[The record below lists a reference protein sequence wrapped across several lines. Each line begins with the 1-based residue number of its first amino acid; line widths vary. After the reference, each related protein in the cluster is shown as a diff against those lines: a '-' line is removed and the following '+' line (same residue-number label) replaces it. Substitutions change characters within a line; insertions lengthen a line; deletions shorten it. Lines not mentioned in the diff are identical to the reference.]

1 MTIIRFAHLTAG
13 AIAWKT
19 GSYHRGAWMNKKIK
33 VLIVD
38 DENTICL
45 LLKTYLERLGFET
58 FVATNGE
65 KALDILEEENPAIMT
80 LDIRMP
86 GLNGYELLQKVK
98 RRYPE
103 LFIIVITG
111 IDVPNMEEMLEHS
124 GAHALLRKPI
134 DLQELSDIICGFVGI
149 CGTPILN
156 KGEEDG

>member
-1 MTIIRFAHLTAG
+1 
-13 AIAWKT
+13 
-19 GSYHRGAWMNKKIK
+19 MNKKIK

-149 CGTPILN
+149 RGTPILN

>member
-1 MTIIRFAHLTAG
+1 
-13 AIAWKT
+13 
-19 GSYHRGAWMNKKIK
+19 MNKKIK

-38 DENTICL
+38 DESHICL

-65 KALDILEEENPAIMT
+65 QALDIVEEEKPAIMT

-98 RRYPE
+98 RRHPE

-111 IDVPNMEEMLEHS
+111 IDVPNMEEALEHS
-124 GAHALLRKPI
+124 GAHAFLRKPI
-134 DLQELSDIICGFVGI
+134 DLHELSDIICGFVGI
-149 CGTPILN
+149 GGTPILN
-156 KGEEDG
+156 KGGGGG